1 MIVRHIVGCGRFA
14 ALAAVTFVKM
24 PASAAL
30 PSAAPTSTIMP
41 HRSLRFLLSACLATL
56 STFAAA
62 QALQP
67 VEESEAPT
75 TLIPERDAGRRA
87 PDGFSETRL
96 PGGRVTEVEV
106 RSGGSTYY
114 VRPQSATGASQTGR
128 TAQWNILNFDT
139 ARGAAPAAARDAAP
153 AMPAPAE
160 VPPPPALRSN

>member
-1 MIVRHIVGCGRFA
+1 
-14 ALAAVTFVKM
+14 
-24 PASAAL
+24 
-30 PSAAPTSTIMP
+30 MP
-41 HRSLRFLLSACLATL
+41 HRSLRFLLSACLAIT

-67 VEESEAPT
+67 VEESDAPT
-75 TLIPERDAGRRA
+75 TLIPERDAVRRA
-87 PDGFSETRL
+87 PDGLSETRL

-114 VRPQSATGASQTGR
+114 VRPQSATGASQAGR

-139 ARGAAPAAARDAAP
+139 ARGAAPPAARDAAPTAAP